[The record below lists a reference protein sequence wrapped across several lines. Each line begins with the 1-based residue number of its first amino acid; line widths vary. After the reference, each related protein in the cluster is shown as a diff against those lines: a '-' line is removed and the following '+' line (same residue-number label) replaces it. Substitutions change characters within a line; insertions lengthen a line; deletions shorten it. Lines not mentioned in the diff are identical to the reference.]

1 MLQRYT
7 ATAGAKPGLAQDA
20 LYAATIKQGLV
31 EPEVTV
37 FIRAGKILEAI
48 VGPPGDLGPLG
59 ELKLDGLSYSL
70 KFDGP
75 LMRDRLYFRGPNVPK
90 GKPMANRPLAFTTP
104 QTFGY
109 VASNGEG
116 WEDFYRQGLEMWE
129 KTPEA
134 KRQVDAL
141 AAKGVKYS
149 DIPAVFGSE
158 WSLHSDWET
167 GGLAVP
173 TLFASL
179 EVRDPVKARAFAE
192 CIVAELMQGGKL
204 SEKEEEGTKY
214 WTLSFDIP
222 VIQPTLALN
231 AKHLLFGLNYATV
244 HEGLKQLKSAD
255 AKLGQS
261 PAFQGA
267 LKTVTTPT
275 LGIFYLDL
283 KTLFERLYEKFKPAL
298 AFQITGNPEMAKYFD
313 VAKMPRAETISKH
326 LQPIVIVYGDA
337 PEGFMIDSSG
347 TLSVYPLVVPALGG
361 IVVFRGTVAPPPP
374 PAVSAT
380 PAAPSPSPAPPV
392 VTPEPPK

>member
-1 MLQRYT
+1 
-7 ATAGAKPGLAQDA
+7 
-20 LYAATIKQGLV
+20 
-31 EPEVTV
+31 
-37 FIRAGKILEAI
+37 
-48 VGPPGDLGPLG
+48 
-59 ELKLDGLSYSL
+59 
-70 KFDGP
+70 
-75 LMRDRLYFRGPNVPK
+75 
-90 GKPMANRPLAFTTP
+90 
-104 QTFGY
+104 
-109 VASNGEG
+109 
-116 WEDFYRQGLEMWE
+116 MWE
-129 KTPEA
+129 KMPEA
-134 KRQVDAL
+134 KSQVDAL

-149 DIPAVFGSE
+149 DSPAVFGPE

-167 GGLAVP
+167 GGLAIP

-192 CIVAELMQGGKL
+192 YIVAEWMKGGKL

-214 WTLSFDIP
+214 WTLSFDMP

-231 AKHLLFGLNYATV
+231 AKHLLFGLNYAMV
-244 HEGLKQLKSAD
+244 HDGLKQTKSVE

-275 LGIFYLDL
+275 LGMFYLDL

-326 LQPIVIVYGDA
+326 LQPIVIVYGEA

-347 TLSVYPLVVPALGG
+347 TLSVYPVVVPALGG
-361 IVVFRGTVAPPPP
+361 LWVFRAAPAPLPPSVSAPP
-374 PAVSAT
+374 AASSA
-380 PAAPSPSPAPPV
+380 SPAPPV